1 MSEEKTLSVVRKFSI
16 VAVVCCAKKNFRN
29 WGVGKKGITFIMLK
43 QLVAC
48 RESKIIRVCRCISL

>member
-43 QLVAC
+43 
-48 RESKIIRVCRCISL
+48 